1 MPKKKLTHK
10 GKYQLIVYNDDLHTF
25 DEVIELLIGYAGHN
39 PLQAQQC
46 AMIIHNNGKYA
57 VLEDKY
63 DVCYDIMHDLAES
76 GLRMEILKK

>member
-39 PLQAQQC
+39 PLQAQVDE
-46 AMIIHNNGKYA
+46 A
-57 VLEDKY
+57 L
-63 DVCYDIMHDLAES
+63 
-76 GLRMEILKK
+76 